1 MGDGF
6 CVNSNEFYG
15 NSKIMKI
22 LLTLTAIFSII
33 TLNHAQVTDGI
44 IIEEATETGLKVE
57 SAGMYGIDVQGSSAA
72 GVFRGRVGVGT
83 DSPQTNMHSHQATS
97 DANYFKITNTSSGTG
112 SSDGFDLGINSSG
125 NALVMQKENLRLQ
138 FGTNNL
144 ERMTISD
151 QGLVGIGTV
160 SPDEKL
166 HLHSSGSNESF
177 YKATNGNTTQGIE
190 MGIEENGDALIIH
203 RDKNNLTFGTN
214 NVIGMTL
221 DEGGDLGIGVAN
233 PGARLHIKDQSLTQF
248 HISVADD
255 VQGDRDWGIET
266 SSQSFQIKDLSQPV
280 SFQSKISINAMSGD
294 VGLGDPTP
302 DADLDVTRNNT
313 YSHLNAG
320 DATFT
325 VSSSRSLKEKI
336 RRVQVENILEKVAA
350 VQVQNYD
357 WRKEVFSG
365 EEDDR
370 TNKIGLIAEDF
381 HTILGRG
388 NEKEINTN
396 EVIMVLWMAVQELSI
411 ELERIKGRT
420 N

>member
-1 MGDGF
+1 MVF
-6 CVNSNEFYG
+6 LSIPMNFME

-33 TLNHAQVTDGI
+33 TLNYAQVTDGI

-83 DSPQTNMHSHQATS
+83 DAPQTNMHSHQGTS
-97 DANYFKITNTSSGTG
+97 TSNYLKITNASTG
-112 SSDGFDLGINSSG
+112 SNLSDGLNLGISSTG
-125 NALVMQKENLRLQ
+125 NAFIMQKENLRLQ
-138 FGTNNL
+138 FGTNDN
-144 ERMTISD
+144 ERMTISG
-151 QGLVGIGTV
+151 QGLVGIGTA
-160 SPDEKL
+160 SPGEKL
-166 HLHSSGSNESF
+166 HLHSSGSNQSF

-190 MGIEENGDALIIH
+190 MGIEDNGDALIMH
-203 RDKNNLTFGTN
+203 RDKNNLKFGAN
-214 NVIGMTL
+214 NTIGMTL
-221 DEGGDLGIGVAN
+221 DEAGDLGIGIDD
-233 PGARLHIKDQSLTQF
+233 PDARLHIQDASLTKF
-248 HISVADD
+248 HMSVTDA

-266 SSQSFQIKDLSQPV
+266 SSQSLQIKDLSQPF
-280 SFQSKISINAMSGD
+280 SSQSKISINAQSGD
-294 VGLGDPTP
+294 VGIGDPTP
-302 DADLDVTRNNT
+302 DADFDVTRNST

-325 VSSSRSLKEKI
+325 VSSSRSLKENI
-336 RRVQVENILEKVAA
+336 QRVRVDNILEKMAN

-357 WRKEVFSG
+357 WRPEVFSG

-388 NEKEINTN
+388 SDREINTN
-396 EVIMVLWMAVQELSI
+396 EVIMVLWMAVQELRQ
-411 ELERIKGRT
+411 ELKNIRSR
-420 N
+420 